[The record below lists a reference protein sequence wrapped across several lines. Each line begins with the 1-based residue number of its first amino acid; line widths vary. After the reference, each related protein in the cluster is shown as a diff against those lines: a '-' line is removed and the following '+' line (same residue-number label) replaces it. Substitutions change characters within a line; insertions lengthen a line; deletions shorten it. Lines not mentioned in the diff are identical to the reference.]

1 MPGRIAVK
9 TITALTLAIV
19 LVAGLMM
26 PAPTSYAQST
36 NASGQRTTSVLDR
49 IRKKMQERQTPEDR
63 ARRWFDNLDKN
74 NDEEIT
80 KKELFE
86 SVRRRFDAM
95 DGNRDRHVSKA
106 EYLRLRK
113 DRQNGERRFGELDA
127 NSDGRLS
134 VPEFASP
141 ADWRF
146 DRIDR
151 NLDGKVSRQEAARL
165 FDPPGRRSAARRNG
179 RMFLRRPPDRPRQRR
194 SRGGIQEAR
203 VSESR
208 LPLATGQH
216 RTGKNQEVLTA
227 IHARRFPPARINQP
241 AIIT

>member
-165 FDPPGRRSAARRNG
+165 FD
-179 RMFLRRPPDRPRQRR
+179 RPVGEALPDETGECFYVDRQIVRVKDEVAEEFKKRGYPKADYRWRPDN
-194 SRGGIQEAR
+194 IEQE
-203 VSESR
+203 
-208 LPLATGQH
+208 
-216 RTGKNQEVLTA
+216 RTKK
-227 IHARRFPPARINQP
+227 F
-241 AIIT
+241 